1 MRGTWQ
7 TTGSRGSD
15 VGLAILAA
23 VLIGSGAL
31 TTIVHAIE
39 VILIVTGCTIALAVV
54 GGIALLVYR
63 ARQNPPGRPIAAPP
77 MSRLAP
83 AERPQLEVSHKPAI
97 GPAREVHL
105 HLNVSPHQ
113 LAAIVRH
120 YTEEN

>member
-7 TTGSRGSD
+7 TTGSSGSG

-31 TTIVHAIE
+31 TTTVHAIE
-39 VILIVTGCTIALAVV
+39 VILIVTGCTIALAVI

-77 MSRLAP
+77 MSRLAT

-97 GPAREVHL
+97 GPASEVHL
-105 HLNVSPHQ
+105 HLNVSPDQ
-113 LAAIVRH
+113 VAAIVRH